1 VLWDPR
7 FFGVRPHAV
16 LKGGVIAWA
25 QMGDA
30 NASIPTPQPQ
40 LPRPMFGAYGRVPA
54 RTSLHFVAPAAVDAG
69 LADRLAVDRRLVAVT
84 DTTRLTKADMPEN
97 TALPEIRVDPDTFT
111 VRVDGEVWEPEPVRE
126 LPMAQRYFLF

>member
-1 VLWDPR
+1 
-7 FFGVRPHAV
+7 
-16 LKGGVIAWA
+16 
-25 QMGDA
+25 M
-30 NASIPTPQPQ
+30 
-40 LPRPMFGAYGRVPA
+40 PA
-54 RTSLHFVAPAAVDAG
+54 RTSLHFVAPAALEAG
-69 LADRLAVDRRLVAVT
+69 LADRLAVDRRLAAVT